1 MTQNHKGFLQEL
13 SQKYGFLNPE
23 YVTTK
28 SGSDHNPEFI
38 STVTVNEKSF
48 TGEICKTK
56 KASEAMAACEAI
68 NYLNDIKFGFSTNKK
83 CILINSD
90 YLEMIN
96 NEITINEITIKELS
110 DSNLDIYIFTNKED
124 FFTNQKLPNDIIK
137 IISPSILSNSKD
149 ICMMTYTGSLLV
161 KNLYD
166 IYFIATYDK
175 FSSVL
180 VEMIK
185 DKNFGWNN
193 KEAHKITKIEQ
204 IYALDKKIEK

>member
-1 MTQNHKGFLQEL
+1 MSQNYKGFLQEL
-13 SQKYGFLNPE
+13 AQKYGFLDPE

-28 SGSDHNPEFI
+28 SGSDHNPNFV
-38 STVTVNEKSF
+38 STVTVNEESF

-68 NYLNDIKFGFSTNKK
+68 NYLNDIKNMVSVDKK

-96 NEITINEITIKELS
+96 NEITIKELS
-110 DSNLDIYIFTNKED
+110 DCNLDIYIFTNKED
-124 FFTNQKLPNDIIK
+124 VFVNQKLPIKINK
-137 IISPSILSNSKD
+137 IISPSILPNSKD
-149 ICMMTYTGSLLV
+149 ICMMTYTGSLLA

-166 IYFIATYDK
+166 IYFIATYDE

-193 KEAHKITKIEQ
+193 KEVHKITKIDQ
-204 IYALDKKIEK
+204 IYAFDKKLKNKNNY